1 MPACQP
7 IRRHTKMPESRV
19 DRRELRTSLA
29 RELIFPQVGM
39 HKLIVHIIF
48 LLFALGAN
56 AQVLVVLPEAEEP
69 KMPHFNEKFIAR
81 NKIAAIHGEIMVK
94 RDNVPMVT
102 QKEKYLYRF
111 DEQGRITYRNSS
123 FGQPGTGRDT
133 ASTIFDYDPN
143 GLLQQK
149 LRNDLN
155 GHFAYKIE
163 RDAKGVPI
171 RETYTRIEN
180 LNSDRYKLV
189 PGAVTEISDEFYRYE
204 QVNDTMQKKIF
215 INDLQLPYREQL
227 FIKNKLGYLTAIE
240 DRYLVSNRRSRI
252 RFSYDDKGR
261 MIERIDQPD
270 ILKEKRTKRVW
281 RYDAAGNVTEGEL
294 WHDDVQIDREEY
306 LYEEGTMML
315 KARLTKDLATNT
327 INVVRFRTEQR

>member
-1 MPACQP
+1 MLPMV
-7 IRRHTKMPESRV
+7 KMSR
-19 DRRELRTSLA
+19 
-29 RELIFPQVGM
+29 LI
-39 HKLIVHIIF
+39 LNILF
-48 LLFALGAN
+48 LLCYYDAH

-81 NKIAAIHGEIMVK
+81 NRIAAIHGEIMVK

-102 QKEKYLYRF
+102 RQEKYLYRF
-111 DEQGRITYRNSS
+111 DEFGRIIYSNNSL
-123 FGQPGTGRDT
+123 GHPGSGKDT
-133 ASTIFDYDPN
+133 ASTIFSYDAN
-143 GLLQQK
+143 GK
-149 LRNDLN
+149 VGRRLRNDLN
-155 GHFAYKIE
+155 GHFAYTIE
-163 RDAKGVPI
+163 RDAQGIPI

-180 LNSDRYKLV
+180 KNTDRYKLE
-189 PGAVTEISDEFYRYE
+189 PGAITEISDEFYRYE